1 MELTTYGNLCWI
13 REIIVKLYSNKYNV
27 KPLVYGSRDIDGNYL
42 TSQLNIDVKGSKYIS
57 ALKDNGVISISNLD
71 YEDISRIIMGEYYNI
86 EIFAGYKSQSPLCI
100 FRGEVAYISDKI
112 VQNKDHTCYIIYA
125 PKLVAKWSRQRMNLQ
140 LNSGINI
147 YAAYKYICMKNNI
160 PTSGLSV
167 SLRNQFLHEVQ
178 SNYGTPASLIDQI
191 NEQTSSNVISIDES
205 IENNIIDCA
214 TIKDKRQIKINS
226 DTINFTKG
234 NPTISKDGL
243 KISLLPTFQFQ
254 PGDII
259 IIDNAIIDIS
269 ESNLS
274 GAQTGYK
281 ANYMDPDGAYMIIQI
296 DYDLQNRGI
305 NFELNIQARA
315 LNIIKNII
323 GGNT

>member
-27 KPLVYGSRDIDGNYL
+27 KPLVYGSRDINGNYL

-86 EIFAGYKSQSPLCI
+86 EIFVGYKSQSPLCI

-296 DYDLQNRGI
+296 DYDLQNRGS

>member
-42 TSQLNIDVKGSKYIS
+42 TSQLTIDVKGSKYIS

-71 YEDISRIIMGEYYNI
+71 YEDISRIIIGEYYNI

-160 PTSGLSV
+160 PTSGLNT

-178 SNYGTPASLIDQI
+178 SNFGTAASLIDQI
-191 NEQTSSNVISIDES
+191 NSQTSSNVISIDES
-205 IENNIIDCA
+205 IENNIIDCS

-269 ESNLS
+269 ESTLS

-296 DYDLQNRGI
+296 DYNLQNRGS

-323 GGNT
+323 GGNI